1 MLNNSPR
8 RDHRGLCTCE
18 EDQMWSYEILGTH
31 IYHLL
36 AAFVLYSVL
45 GWALESTY
53 MSFCNRKLT
62 NRGFGKGPFCPI
74 YGFGGVLGYLIL
86 SPLRDKLVEL
96 YFLGAILA
104 TAFEY
109 LVGVGM
115 IRFLGELWWDYNNKP
130 FNYRGIICLES
141 TVAWG
146 FYAIG
151 IVQFVHDA
159 MYHIIDKVQLQI
171 GTRLIQGILLLVA
184 IDYTVQLIKVFDID
198 VRSKGEALKERCQ
211 ALIATRPYLLEKDRG
226 VWLFYAKNQEIYLHG
241 DLAIQHQYAGILVER
256 NQCMCRT
263 GSDRSSQCGASGELH
278 REGDL

>member
-1 MLNNSPR
+1 
-8 RDHRGLCTCE
+8 
-18 EDQMWSYEILGTH
+18 
-31 IYHLL
+31 
-36 AAFVLYSVL
+36 
-45 GWALESTY
+45 
-53 MSFCNRKLT
+53 MSLCNRKLT

-104 TAFEY
+104 TVFEY

-115 IRFLGELWWDYNNKP
+115 IHFLGELWWDYNNKP

-159 MYHIIDKVQLQI
+159 MYHIIDRVQLQI
-171 GTRLIQGILLLVA
+171 GTRMIQVILVA
-184 IDYTVQLIKVFDID
+184 VVIDYTVQLIKVFDID

-211 ALIATRPYLLEKDRG
+211 ALIAR
-226 VWLFYAKNQEIYLHG
+226 W
-241 DLAIQHQYAGILVER
+241 
-256 NQCMCRT
+256 
-263 GSDRSSQCGASGELH
+263 
-278 REGDL
+278 

>member
-1 MLNNSPR
+1 MIEVCRWFLV
-8 RDHRGLCTCE
+8 
-18 EDQMWSYEILGTH
+18 
-31 IYHLL
+31 
-36 AAFVLYSVL
+36 FVLYSFL
-45 GWALESTY
+45 GWLCETI
-53 MSFCNRKLT
+53 FCSVPARKFV
-62 NRGFGKGPFCPI
+62 NRGMLMGPFCPI

-104 TAFEY
+104 TVFEY

-115 IRFLGELWWDYNNKP
+115 IRFMGELWWDYNNKP

-159 MYHIIDKVQLQI
+159 MYHIIDRVQLQI
-171 GTRLIQGILLLVA
+171 GTRMIQVILVAVA

-211 ALIATRPYLLEKDRG
+211 ALIAR
-226 VWLFYAKNQEIYLHG
+226 W
-241 DLAIQHQYAGILVER
+241 
-256 NQCMCRT
+256 
-263 GSDRSSQCGASGELH
+263 
-278 REGDL
+278 

>member
-1 MLNNSPR
+1 M
-8 RDHRGLCTCE
+8 
-18 EDQMWSYEILGTH
+18 
-31 IYHLL
+31 
-36 AAFVLYSVL
+36 
-45 GWALESTY
+45 
-53 MSFCNRKLT
+53 
-62 NRGFGKGPFCPI
+62 
-74 YGFGGVLGYLIL
+74 LGYLIL

-104 TAFEY
+104 TTFEY

-171 GTRLIQGILLLVA
+171 GTRLIQGILFLVA

-211 ALIATRPYLLEKDRG
+211 ALIAR
-226 VWLFYAKNQEIYLHG
+226 W
-241 DLAIQHQYAGILVER
+241 
-256 NQCMCRT
+256 
-263 GSDRSSQCGASGELH
+263 
-278 REGDL
+278 

>member
-1 MLNNSPR
+1 MQDNSPR
-8 RDHRGLCTCE
+8 RNHRGLCTYE
-18 EDQMWSYEILGTH
+18 GNKMWNYEILGTY

-36 AAFVLYSVL
+36 AAFVLYSIL

-53 MSFCNRKLT
+53 MSFCNHKLT

-86 SPLRDKLVEL
+86 SPLRGKLVKL

-104 TAFEY
+104 TTFEY
-109 LVGVGM
+109 LVGIGM

-159 MYHIIDKVQLQI
+159 MYHIIDRVQIQVGI
-171 GTRLIQGILLLVA
+171 RLIQVILAIVA
-184 IDYTVQLIKVFDID
+184 VDYVVQLIKVFHID

-211 ALIATRPYLLEKDRG
+211 ALITRL
-226 VWLFYAKNQEIYLHG
+226 
-241 DLAIQHQYAGILVER
+241 
-256 NQCMCRT
+256 
-263 GSDRSSQCGASGELH
+263 
-278 REGDL
+278 

>member
-18 EDQMWSYEILGTH
+18 GDQMWSYEILGTD

-109 LVGVGM
+109 LVGVAM
-115 IRFLGELWWDYNNKP
+115 IRFLGELWWDYHNKP

-141 TVAWG
+141 TAAWG

-184 IDYTVQLIKVFDID
+184 IDYTVQLIRVFDID

-211 ALIATRPYLLEKDRG
+211 ALITR
-226 VWLFYAKNQEIYLHG
+226 W
-241 DLAIQHQYAGILVER
+241 
-256 NQCMCRT
+256 
-263 GSDRSSQCGASGELH
+263 
-278 REGDL
+278 

>member
-1 MLNNSPR
+1 
-8 RDHRGLCTCE
+8 
-18 EDQMWSYEILGTH
+18 
-31 IYHLL
+31 
-36 AAFVLYSVL
+36 
-45 GWALESTY
+45 
-53 MSFCNRKLT
+53 MSFCNRKFT

-211 ALIATRPYLLEKDRG
+211 ALIAR
-226 VWLFYAKNQEIYLHG
+226 W
-241 DLAIQHQYAGILVER
+241 
-256 NQCMCRT
+256 
-263 GSDRSSQCGASGELH
+263 
-278 REGDL
+278 

>member
-1 MLNNSPR
+1 MIETPA
-8 RDHRGLCTCE
+8 
-18 EDQMWSYEILGTH
+18 QAVILFF
-31 IYHLL
+31 IYS
-36 AAFVLYSVL
+36 FL
-45 GWALESTY
+45 GWVCECIYCSVGQ
-53 MSFCNRKLT
+53 RKWI
-62 NRGFGKGPFCPI
+62 NRGFLAGPYCPI

-104 TAFEY
+104 TVFEY

-159 MYHIIDKVQLQI
+159 MYHIIDRVQLQI
-171 GTRLIQGILLLVA
+171 GTRMIQVILVAVA

-211 ALIATRPYLLEKDRG
+211 ALIAR
-226 VWLFYAKNQEIYLHG
+226 W
-241 DLAIQHQYAGILVER
+241 
-256 NQCMCRT
+256 
-263 GSDRSSQCGASGELH
+263 
-278 REGDL
+278 

>member
-8 RDHRGLCTCE
+8 RDHRGLCTFE
-18 EDQMWSYEILGTH
+18 GDQMWSYEILGTD

-53 MSFCNRKLT
+53 MSFCNRKFT

-86 SPLRDKLVEL
+86 R
-96 YFLGAILA
+96 
-104 TAFEY
+104 
-109 LVGVGM
+109 
-115 IRFLGELWWDYNNKP
+115 WDYNNKP

-184 IDYTVQLIKVFDID
+184 IDYTVQLIRVFDID

-211 ALIATRPYLLEKDRG
+211 ALIAR
-226 VWLFYAKNQEIYLHG
+226 W
-241 DLAIQHQYAGILVER
+241 
-256 NQCMCRT
+256 
-263 GSDRSSQCGASGELH
+263 
-278 REGDL
+278 

>member
-1 MLNNSPR
+1 MQDNSPR
-8 RDHRGLCTCE
+8 RNHRGLCTYE
-18 EDQMWSYEILGTH
+18 GNKMWNYEILGTD

-36 AAFVLYSVL
+36 AAFVLYSIL

-53 MSFCNRKLT
+53 MSFCNHKLT

-86 SPLRDKLVEL
+86 SPLRGKLVKL

-104 TAFEY
+104 TTFEY
-109 LVGVGM
+109 LVGIGM

-159 MYHIIDKVQLQI
+159 MYHIIDRVQIQVGI
-171 GTRLIQGILLLVA
+171 RLIQVILA
-184 IDYTVQLIKVFDID
+184 IVDYVVQLIKVFHID

-211 ALIATRPYLLEKDRG
+211 ALITRL
-226 VWLFYAKNQEIYLHG
+226 
-241 DLAIQHQYAGILVER
+241 
-256 NQCMCRT
+256 
-263 GSDRSSQCGASGELH
+263 
-278 REGDL
+278 